1 MDNNNI
7 NSIPIRVSV
16 SEAAR
21 LFGVSTKTVR
31 QAIKNNE
38 IRYIISR
45 GRYKIN
51 FESLLLWSQK
61 STRRR
66 NLLVKQGIGQ
76 FVEHWL
82 ISNKKFSPSPELAK
96 RLADRYPP
104 ETNNPNHQ
112 AS

>member
-1 MDNNNI
+1 MDDNI
-7 NSIPIRVSV
+7 NNFPVRISV

-21 LFGVSTKTVR
+21 LFGVSTKTIR

-51 FESLLLWSQK
+51 FESLLMWSQK

-66 NLLVKQGIGQ
+66 NLLAKQGIGQ
-76 FVEHWL
+76 FVGKWL
-82 ISNKKFSPSPELAK
+82 IHNKKYSPSPELAK
-96 RLADRYPP
+96 RLAVKAPDD
-104 ETNNPNHQ
+104 TSNPNHQ